1 MECSKVKQF
10 LFEYTNGDVL
20 DNTKKLVEEHLQV
33 CIPCEVQYSGIKN
46 LQSLLESLMMFKMP
60 TDLKGEIL
68 EKLNKIGFATNKF
81 KKAIKISAAISGA
94 SLLGFLTYKI
104 LGSSRKREAKI

>member
-1 MECSKVKQF
+1 MECSKAKQF

-20 DNTKKLVEEHLQV
+20 DNTKELVEEHLKV
-33 CIPCEVQYSGIKN
+33 CIPCKIQYSGIQKM
-46 LQSLLESLMMFKMP
+46 QSLLESLTIFKVP
-60 TDLKGEIL
+60 TDLKDEIL

-81 KKAIKISAAISGA
+81 KKAIKISATIAGT

-104 LGSSRKREAKI
+104 LGSSKRKEVKV

>member
-10 LFEYTNGDVL
+10 LFEYANGDAL
-20 DNTKKLVEEHLQV
+20 DNTKELIEEHLKV
-33 CIPCEVQYSGIKN
+33 CIPCSVQYSGIQKM
-46 LQSLLESLMMFKMP
+46 QSLLESLTTFKVP
-60 TDLKGEIL
+60 TDLKEEIL
-68 EKLNKIGFATNKF
+68 KRLQGVEFATNKF
-81 KKAIKISAAISGA
+81 KKAIKISATIVSA